1 MNSEL
6 QYPEKYI
13 LPEKLQK
20 LYKRHRTGAYVRSVA
35 SIAMWLVT
43 LIIFLFGVIKIPHFL
58 GVTVSVLYLILINPP
73 TLFCL
78 KHIRSK
84 SVYEYS
90 SLFINQLEIIGYT
103 SIIYF
108 CGGIEASYYTLLY
121 AGLIVYV
128 GVIAPRKFPFI
139 VASLCIVTY
148 SIMLIITYQGYFP
161 QMKTIHGEMVPLSLY
176 LWIFS
181 IVSGLLY
188 VIAYISATTASL
200 LKKNKDQ
207 LNKKN
212 KELIQVNKRLGLEIE
227 EHRLAEEALIK
238 SEKRFREIAG
248 LLPSMVCETDI
259 NMNVGYINKIGLDL
273 FGLSDQDLEKGVN
286 LKDVVHPNE
295 KEKISHYLDR
305 IFMGEDPKNTEYRF
319 QIKDGSEIMTL
330 ICASPINENGHV
342 VGVRMSIT
350 DITERKKLELQLQQ
364 AQKMEAIGTLAGGI
378 AHNFNNLLMGIQ
390 GYTSLIMMDTPPD
403 DPRYGRLQ
411 RIENQVLSGSKL
423 TKQLLGYARKGK
435 YEIKRLDLNLLVR
448 EISEIFG
455 MTKKQIR
462 IHLELAEDLFVVNA
476 DQGQIEQLLLNIFIN
491 AADAMPTG
499 GDLYITAMNTN
510 AKNIKHKS
518 FKVKDSGNFIQ
529 IVIRDT
535 GIGMDQKIVDRIF
548 EPFFTT
554 KGLASGTGLGMA
566 SVYGII
572 KGHGGYINVKSKVGR
587 GTTFDI
593 YLPAAGESI
602 LKNKESNIE
611 AVKGQGTLLLVDDE
625 DVILEVAQEYLNLL
639 GYNVLLAKGGKAAI
653 DIYQQKKDEI
663 DMVLLDMVMPDL
675 SGGDTYD
682 RVKEINPH
690 VKVLLSSG
698 YSIDGQARDIINRG
712 CNGFIQK
719 PFTLKD
725 LSYKLKEVLG
735 PA

>member
-1 MNSEL
+1 
-6 QYPEKYI
+6 
-13 LPEKLQK
+13 
-20 LYKRHRTGAYVRSVA
+20 
-35 SIAMWLVT
+35 
-43 LIIFLFGVIKIPHFL
+43 
-58 GVTVSVLYLILINPP
+58 
-73 TLFCL
+73 
-78 KHIRSK
+78 
-84 SVYEYS
+84 
-90 SLFINQLEIIGYT
+90 
-103 SIIYF
+103 
-108 CGGIEASYYTLLY
+108 
-121 AGLIVYV
+121 
-128 GVIAPRKFPFI
+128 
-139 VASLCIVTY
+139 
-148 SIMLIITYQGYFP
+148 
-161 QMKTIHGEMVPLSLY
+161 
-176 LWIFS
+176 
-181 IVSGLLY
+181 
-188 VIAYISATTASL
+188 
-200 LKKNKDQ
+200 
-207 LNKKN
+207 
-212 KELIQVNKRLGLEIE
+212 
-227 EHRLAEEALIK
+227 
-238 SEKRFREIAG
+238 
-248 LLPSMVCETDI
+248 
-259 NMNVGYINKIGLDL
+259 
-273 FGLSDQDLEKGVN
+273 
-286 LKDVVHPNE
+286 
-295 KEKISHYLDR
+295 
-305 IFMGEDPKNTEYRF
+305 
-319 QIKDGSEIMTL
+319 
-330 ICASPINENGHV
+330 
-342 VGVRMSIT
+342 
-350 DITERKKLELQLQQ
+350 
-364 AQKMEAIGTLAGGI
+364 
-378 AHNFNNLLMGIQ
+378 
-390 GYTSLIMMDTPPD
+390 
-403 DPRYGRLQ
+403 
-411 RIENQVLSGSKL
+411 L